1 MQVLAQDAHSP
12 QHIQRFH
19 LAYCVA
25 MPVLWKRSPDAY
37 LRKFLIAADW
47 ASIDASGHEDGG
59 VAQPTYEEFL
69 LDETMAF
76 CLIRSNPKSYMS
88 KRGAS
93 RTHKKYGD
101 VPQPKCNFFKDAKV
115 DVRTMAFNCMAS
127 ETPQWIERLLNSYR
141 ALNFTDIYIYM
152 LELYMVTWRNRHR
165 PVLHS
170 LPSDKVLYN
179 LQRSS

>member
-1 MQVLAQDAHSP
+1 MQVWAQDAHSP

-19 LAYCVA
+19 LAHRVA
-25 MPVLWKRSPDAY
+25 MPVLWKRSSDAY
-37 LRKFLIAADW
+37 LGKFLIAADW
-47 ASIDASGHEDGG
+47 ASVDASGHEDGG
-59 VAQPTYEEFL
+59 VAQPISRLHVMFVEGEFL
-69 LDETMAF
+69 LQEAKAF
-76 CLIRSNPKSYMS
+76 WQAHRHL
-88 KRGAS
+88 
-93 RTHKKYGD
+93 KYGD

-115 DVRTMAFNCMAS
+115 DVQTMAFNCMAS